1 MNPVQKR
8 SEQTR
13 QRVVDAAYQLF
24 IEQGYSATSIRQIS
38 QRAGVTTGGIY
49 AHFEGK
55 EHIWREVLFHRHP
68 FHDLLPALEQAEGQ
82 TGEQVVRSAARLMVE
97 VLDSR
102 PDLLKL
108 MFIELVEFDGRDVAD
123 LFVQF
128 APRFFPVIGRL
139 VGVST
144 DLRDLPPVV
153 IIRSFVGL
161 FFSYYVTEKLA
172 GDAFRRLFG
181 GQQPQEMI
189 DQFVEIYLHGI
200 LRPGGGGEEHG

>member
-13 QRVVDAAYQLF
+13 QRVVEAAYQLF
-24 IEQGYSATSIRQIS
+24 IEQGYSATSIRQIG

-55 EHIWREVLFHRHP
+55 EHIWKEVLFHRHP
-68 FHDLLPALEQAEGQ
+68 FHDLLPAMELAEGQ
-82 TGEQVVRSAARLMVE
+82 TGEQLVRSAARRMVA

-123 LFVQF
+123 LFVHF
-128 APRFFPVIGRL
+128 APRFFPIIGRL
-139 VGVST
+139 TGVSS
-144 DLRDLPPVV
+144 DLRDLPPLV
-153 IIRSFVGL
+153 IVRSFVGL

-172 GDAFRRLFG
+172 GDAFRRLFDQ
-181 GQQPQEMI
+181 QQPQELI
-189 DQFVEIYLHGI
+189 DQFVDIYLHGI
-200 LRPGGGGEEHG
+200 LRPGGGGGTHV